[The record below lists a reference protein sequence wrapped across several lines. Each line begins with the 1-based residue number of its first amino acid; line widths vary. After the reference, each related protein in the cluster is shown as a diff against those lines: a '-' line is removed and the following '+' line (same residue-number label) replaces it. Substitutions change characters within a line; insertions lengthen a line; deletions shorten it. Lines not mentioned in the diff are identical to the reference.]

1 MLKCQE
7 KNEKYTCL
15 GITAKLM
22 CAAPS
27 RFSQCFDPLFYLFY
41 LLELKCGLGIRH
53 SFCPASLSLELSQ
66 LCQCKHLL
74 FSLLICAFRLTSL
87 PSWLYWKHS
96 RRAVSIRNGY
106 CTQSYLCSSTLLAFS
121 PEFCSQCCCVAKSET
136 AKMKLAAS
144 KWITLASFW
153 TGQLLVF
160 CRVASLQ
167 TASLLSHFVISLV
180 HRLNKQRAPKVL
192 FAFLN
197 FSSSRWVSY

>member
-1 MLKCQE
+1 M
-7 KNEKYTCL
+7 CL

-167 TASLLSHFVISLV
+167 TASLPSHFVISLV

>member
-1 MLKCQE
+1 MRAHIAHQAKHLCVGPPAEVQILLFIYMHMLKCQE
-7 KNEKYTCL
+7 KNEKYMCL

-106 CTQSYLCSSTLLAFS
+106 HLLYWLSVQNFVLNVVVL
-121 PEFCSQCCCVAKSET
+121 QKV
-136 AKMKLAAS
+136 KLQ
-144 KWITLASFW
+144 KWS
-153 TGQLLVF
+153 
-160 CRVASLQ
+160 
-167 TASLLSHFVISLV
+167 
-180 HRLNKQRAPKVL
+180 
-192 FAFLN
+192 
-197 FSSSRWVSY
+197 